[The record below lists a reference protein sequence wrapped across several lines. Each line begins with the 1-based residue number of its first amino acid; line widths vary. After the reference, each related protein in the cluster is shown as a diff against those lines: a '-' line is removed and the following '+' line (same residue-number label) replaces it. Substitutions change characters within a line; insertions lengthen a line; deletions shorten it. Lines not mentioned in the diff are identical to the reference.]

1 MTLTIRHRCIHI
13 HIHTHIQTQVLYIS
27 RERESERKGEEKRR
41 EERPEESFDL
51 NFRGVR
57 RSRRSGSMPIR
68 GVKSKGN
75 ERDIHSNDS

>member
-1 MTLTIRHRCIHI
+1 MSESDLAQQRY
-13 HIHTHIQTQVLYIS
+13 VIS
-27 RERESERKGEEKRR
+27 IPIKRDKERKRREEKRR